1 MIHLSN
7 LPKIVQK
14 EKKRVGRGIGSG
26 TGKNAGKGHKGQNK
40 HGQGVRIGFEGGQ
53 KPLIRRTPKL
63 RGFKIY
69 KKDSTRSF
77 PIGVINNHFTDGET
91 VSLAAL
97 LEKGLITKFVEQVRI
112 VNSGE
117 FTKKIS
123 FDENPNIYLTKG
135 VKSLLNK

>member
-1 MIHLSN
+1 MLHLSN

-26 TGKNAGKGHKGQNK
+26 TGKNSGKGNKGQNK

-53 KPLIRRTPKL
+53 KPLIRRTPKF

-69 KKDSTRSF
+69 KKASTQSF
-77 PIGVINNHFTDGET
+77 PVGVINNHFNDGDVVT
-91 VSLAAL
+91 LSSL
-97 LEKGLITKFVEQVRI
+97 LEKGLITKFVDQVRI
-112 VNSGE
+112 INSGE
-117 FTKKIS
+117 FTKKIT
-123 FDENPNIYLTKG
+123 FEENQNIYLTKG